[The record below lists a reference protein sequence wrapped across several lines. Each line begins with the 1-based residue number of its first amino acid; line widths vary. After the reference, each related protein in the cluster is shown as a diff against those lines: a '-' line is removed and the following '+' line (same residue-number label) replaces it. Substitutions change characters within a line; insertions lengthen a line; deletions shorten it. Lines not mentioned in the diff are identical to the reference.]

1 MTYKTGTMYIEVLR
15 PISITN
21 ENIFKASLV
30 NIVIST
36 KPSDKRK
43 KESLLE
49 DFSKFINFK
58 PNYNF
63 KNLWKW
69 SVDHPEEFWSKLW
82 DYTKIIGDKGQ
93 EIIKYNKIFNKTKFF
108 PDSKLN
114 YAENI
119 LKKRSPEIAISF
131 LSEKGF
137 EEEISWEQ
145 LYINVCK
152 FSGYL
157 KSIGLK
163 KGDRV
168 AAYVPNKIESI
179 ISFLACAKNGII
191 WSSCSPDFGTQ
202 GVVDRFKQIAPRI
215 LITSDHYFYN
225 GKKINILEKVEGI
238 LKQIPSIKKTLVF
251 AYNKKEE
258 MNFKNYFNF
267 EKVLDQTEADESFE
281 RFDFNHPIYVLFSS
295 GTTGKPKCITHGA
308 GNVLIEHNKEFML
321 HCDIRD
327 NEKLFYY
334 TTTGWMMWNWL
345 VGGLATG
352 SSIFLFD
359 GAPVYPKI
367 DILLEYC
374 QNKKINLFG
383 VSAKYIDHL
392 KNEKYNSKNLDLSS
406 IKIITSTGSPLAE
419 ESFKYVYDN
428 IKKDVHLASI
438 AGGTDLVG
446 CLVLGNLFSDVYMG
460 EIQGQS
466 LGIDVDVFTDE
477 GKSVKDGEKG
487 ELVVKKPFP
496 SMPVKFWSDDDG
508 QKYHKAY
515 FNRFKNIWHHGDFI
529 ERTINN
535 GFIMRGRSDATLNPG
550 GVRIGTAEIYQQ
562 VEDIDFITEGLVVG
576 QDYKDDVRIIL
587 FITTKNNE
595 DLDDEKIKSIKTK
608 IRKNCSPKHV
618 PSIIIKVP
626 DIPRTKSGKIV
637 ELAVKKVIQGETIN
651 NKEAI
656 ANPEALKHFE
666 NIAQLK

>member
-1 MTYKTGTMYIEVLR
+1 MDKFLWE
-15 PISITN
+15 
-21 ENIFKASLV
+21 
-30 NIVIST
+30 
-36 KPSDKRK
+36 PSSKRK

-49 DFSKFINFK
+49 DFSKYINIK
-58 PNYNF
+58 SNYNF
-63 KNLWKW
+63 KTLWKW
-69 SVDHPEEFWSKLW
+69 SVDHPEEFWSKFW
-82 DYTKIIGDKGQ
+82 DYSKIIGDKGK
-93 EIIKYNKIFNKTKFF
+93 EIIKYSKIFNKTKFF
-108 PDSKLN
+108 SDSKLN

-119 LKKRSPEIAISF
+119 LKKKSSELAISF

-137 EEEISWEQ
+137 EEEISWDK
-145 LYINVCK
+145 LYNKVCK
-152 FSGYL
+152 FSNYL

-191 WSSCSPDFGTQ
+191 WSSCSPDFGAQ
-202 GVVDRFKQIAPRI
+202 GVVDRFKQIEPSI

-225 GKKINILEKVEGI
+225 GKKINILEKIENI
-238 LKQIPSIKKTLVF
+238 LKQIPTIKKTLVF

-258 MNFKNYFNF
+258 INLQNYINFDQVL
-267 EKVLDQTEADESFE
+267 EKEKMDETFE
-281 RFDFNHPIYVLFSS
+281 RFEFNHPIYILYSS

-308 GNVLIEHNKEFML
+308 GNVLIEHNKEFIL

-367 DILLEYC
+367 DVLLEYC

-428 IKKDVHLASI
+428 LKKDVHLASI

-446 CLVLGNLFSDVYMG
+446 CLVLGNLYSNVFMG

-477 GKSVKDGEKG
+477 GKSVNDGEKG

-496 SMPVKFWSDDDG
+496 SMPVKFWGDEYG
-508 QKYHKAY
+508 KKYHKAY
-515 FNRFKNIWHHGDFI
+515 FTKFKNIGTM
-529 ERTINN
+529 E
-535 GFIMRGRSDATLNPG
+535 TL
-550 GVRIGTAEIYQQ
+550 
-562 VEDIDFITEGLVVG
+562 L
-576 QDYKDDVRIIL
+576 K
-587 FITTKNNE
+587 
-595 DLDDEKIKSIKTK
+595 
-608 IRKNCSPKHV
+608 
-618 PSIIIKVP
+618 
-626 DIPRTKSGKIV
+626 
-637 ELAVKKVIQGETIN
+637 ELQTMV
-651 NKEAI
+651 
-656 ANPEALKHFE
+656 L
-666 NIAQLK
+666 

>member
-1 MTYKTGTMYIEVLR
+1 MKKFLW
-15 PISITN
+15 
-21 ENIFKASLV
+21 
-30 NIVIST
+30 
-36 KPSDKRK
+36 KPSDTRR
-43 KESLLE
+43 EFSLLE

-58 PNYNF
+58 SNQNF
-63 KNLWKW
+63 KDFWRW
-69 SVDHPEEFWSKLW
+69 SVDHPEEFWSKFW
-82 DYTKIIGDKGQ
+82 DYSKIIGDKGK
-93 EIIKYNKIFNKTKFF
+93 EIIKYNKTFNQTKFF

-119 LKKRSPEIAISF
+119 LKKKTTEIAISF

-137 EEEISWEQ
+137 EEEISWDQ
-145 LYINVCK
+145 LFNKVCK
-152 FSGYL
+152 FSNYL

-168 AAYVPNKIESI
+168 AAYVPNKIETI

-202 GVVDRFKQIAPRI
+202 GVVDRFKQIEPSI

-225 GKKINILEKVEGI
+225 GKKINILEKIKDI
-238 LKQIPSIKKTLVF
+238 LNQIPSIKKTLVF
-251 AYNKKEE
+251 AYNKKVEINLKE
-258 MNFKNYFNF
+258 HINFD
-267 EKVLDQTEADESFE
+267 EVLDQTEADESFE
-281 RFDFNHPIYVLFSS
+281 RFEFNHPVYILYSS

-392 KNEKYNSKNLDLSS
+392 KNEKYNSENLDLSS
-406 IKIITSTGSPLAE
+406 VKIITSTGSPLAE

-428 IKKDVHLASI
+428 LKRDVHLASI

-446 CLVLGNLFSDVYMG
+446 CLVLGNLYSNVYMG

-496 SMPVKFWSDDDG
+496 SMPVKFWGDDDG
-508 QKYHKAY
+508 QKYHRAY
-515 FNRFKNIWHHGDFI
+515 FNRFENIWHHGDFI
-529 ERTINN
+529 ERTNNN
-535 GFIMRGRSDATLNPG
+535 GFIMRGRSDSTLNPG
-550 GVRIGTAEIYQQ
+550 GVRIGTSEIYQQ

-576 QDYKDDVRIIL
+576 QDYNDDVRIIL
-587 FITTKNNE
+587 FVTTKNDE
-595 DLDDEKIKSIKTK
+595 ELDDERIKLIKSR

-626 DIPRTKSGKIV
+626 EIPRTKSGKIV
-637 ELAVKKVIQGETIN
+637 ELAVRKIIHGEAIN

-656 ANPEALKHFE
+656 ANPEALKYFE
-666 NIAQLK
+666 NIPQLK

>member
-1 MTYKTGTMYIEVLR
+1 MEKFLWE
-15 PISITN
+15 
-21 ENIFKASLV
+21 
-30 NIVIST
+30 
-36 KPSDKRK
+36 PSRSRK
-43 KESLLE
+43 EKSLLE
-49 DFSKFINFK
+49 DFSKFINHNS
-58 PNYNF
+58 NYNF

-69 SVDHPEEFWSKLW
+69 SVDYPDEFWSKFW
-82 DYTKIIGDKGQ
+82 DYSKIIGDKGK
-93 EIIKYNKIFNKTKFF
+93 EIIKFNKIFNKTKFF

-119 LKKRSPEIAISF
+119 LKKKSSDPAISF

-137 EEEISWEQ
+137 EEEISWGQ
-145 LYINVCK
+145 LYNKVCK
-152 FSGYL
+152 FSNYL
-157 KSIGLK
+157 KSTGLK

-168 AAYVPNKIESI
+168 AAYVPNKIESV
-179 ISFLACAKNGII
+179 ISFLACAKNGIV

-202 GVVDRFKQIAPRI
+202 GVVDRFKQIEPSI

-225 GKKINILEKVEGI
+225 GKKINILEKIEDI
-238 LKQIPSIKKTLVF
+238 LKAIPSIKKTLVF
-251 AYNKKEE
+251 AYNKKVE
-258 MNFKNYFNF
+258 MKLQNYLNFD
-267 EKVLDQTEADESFE
+267 EVLDQTEADESFE
-281 RFDFNHPIYVLFSS
+281 RFEFNHPIYILFSS

-367 DILLEYC
+367 DVLLEYC

-419 ESFKYVYDN
+419 ESFKYIYDN

-446 CLVLGNLFSDVYMG
+446 CLVLGNLYSKVHMG

-466 LGIDVDVFTDE
+466 LGIDVDVFTDK

-496 SMPVKFWSDDDG
+496 SMPVKFWGDDDG

-515 FNRFKNIWHHGDFI
+515 FTRFENIWHHGDFI
-529 ERTINN
+529 ERTNNN

-562 VEDIDFITEGLVVG
+562 VEDIDFITEGLVIG
-576 QDYKDDVRIIL
+576 QDYNDDVRVIL
-587 FITTKNNE
+587 FVTTKNDEELN
-595 DLDDEKIKSIKTK
+595 DEKIKSIKSR

-626 DIPRTKSGKIV
+626 EIPRTKSGKIV
-637 ELAVKKVIQGETIN
+637 ELAVRQVVNGEKIN

-656 ANPEALKHFE
+656 ANPEALKFYE
-666 NIAQLK
+666 NLTQLKS

>member
-1 MTYKTGTMYIEVLR
+1 MKNFLWE
-15 PISITN
+15 
-21 ENIFKASLV
+21 
-30 NIVIST
+30 
-36 KPSDKRK
+36 PSRK
-43 KESLLE
+43 KKEESLLE
-49 DFSKFINFK
+49 DFSKFVNFK
-58 PNYNF
+58 SNYNF
-63 KNLWKW
+63 KTFWKW
-69 SVDHPEEFWSKLW
+69 TVDHPEEFWSKFW
-82 DYTKIIGDKGQ
+82 DYSKIIGNKGK
-93 EIIKYNKIFNKTKFF
+93 EIIKYNKIFNETKFF

-119 LKKRSPEIAISF
+119 LKKKTSEVAINF

-137 EEEISWEQ
+137 EEEISWNQ
-145 LYINVCK
+145 LYNKVCK
-152 FSGYL
+152 FSSYL
-157 KSIGLK
+157 KSLGLK

-168 AAYVPNKIESI
+168 VAYVPNKIESI

-202 GVVDRFKQIAPRI
+202 GVVDRFKQIEPKL
-215 LITSDHYFYN
+215 LITSDYYFYN
-225 GKKINILEKVEGI
+225 GKKINILEKTDDI

-258 MNFKNYFNF
+258 MTLQGHINFD
-267 EKVLDQTEADESFE
+267 EVLDQAEVDESFE
-281 RFDFNHPIYVLFSS
+281 RFEFNHPIYILYSS

-352 SSIFLFD
+352 SSIYLFD

-392 KNEKYNSKNLDLSS
+392 KNEKYNSKNLDLST

-419 ESFKYVYDN
+419 ESFKYVYEN
-428 IKKDVHLASI
+428 LKKDVHLASI

-446 CLVLGNLFSDVYMG
+446 CLVLGNLYSNVFMG

-496 SMPVKFWSDDDG
+496 SMPVKFWGDDDG

-515 FNRFKNIWHHGDFI
+515 FNRFENIWHHGDFI

-550 GVRIGTAEIYQQ
+550 GVRIGTSEIYQQ

-576 QDYKDDVRIIL
+576 QDYNDDVRIVL

-595 DLDDEKIKSIKTK
+595 ELDDEKIKSIKSR

-618 PSIIIKVP
+618 PSVIIKVP
-626 DIPRTKSGKIV
+626 EIPRTKSGKIV
-637 ELAVKKVIQGETIN
+637 ELAVRKVIHGETIN

-656 ANPEALKHFE
+656 ANPEALKYFE
-666 NIAQLK
+666 NIPQLK

>member
-1 MTYKTGTMYIEVLR
+1 MDKFLWE
-15 PISITN
+15 
-21 ENIFKASLV
+21 
-30 NIVIST
+30 
-36 KPSDKRK
+36 PSGKRK
-43 KESLLE
+43 EESLLE
-49 DFSKFINFK
+49 DFSKYINIK
-58 PNYNF
+58 SNYNF

-69 SVDHPEEFWSKLW
+69 SVDHPEKFWSKFW
-82 DYTKIIGDKGQ
+82 DYSKIIGDKGK
-93 EIIKYNKIFNKTKFF
+93 EIIKYNNIFNKTNFF

-114 YAENI
+114 YSENI
-119 LKKRSPEIAISF
+119 LKKKSSEIAISF

-137 EEEISWEQ
+137 EEEISWKQ
-145 LYINVCK
+145 LYSKVCK
-152 FSGYL
+152 FSNYL

-179 ISFLACAKNGII
+179 IGFLSCAKNGII

-202 GVVDRFKQIAPRI
+202 GVVDRFKQIEPSI

-225 GKKINILEKVEGI
+225 GKKINILEKIENI

-251 AYNKKEE
+251 AYNKKEKINLQNYI
-258 MNFKNYFNF
+258 NFDEVL
-267 EKVLDQTEADESFE
+267 EKEKMDETFE
-281 RFDFNHPIYVLFSS
+281 RFEFNHPIYILYSS

-367 DILLEYC
+367 DVLLEYC

-428 IKKDVHLASI
+428 LKKDVHLASI

-446 CLVLGNLFSDVYMG
+446 CLVLGNLYSNVYMG

-496 SMPVKFWSDDDG
+496 SMPVKFWGDDDG

-515 FNRFKNIWHHGDFI
+515 FNKFENIWHHGDFI

-550 GVRIGTAEIYQQ
+550 GVRIGTSEIYQQ

-576 QDYKDDVRIIL
+576 QDYNDDVRIVL

-595 DLDDEKIKSIKTK
+595 ELDDEKIKIIKSK

-618 PSIIIKVP
+618 PSVVIKVP
-626 DIPRTKSGKIV
+626 EIPRTKSGKIV
-637 ELAVKKVIQGETIN
+637 ELAVRKVIHGEMIN

-656 ANPEALKHFE
+656 ANPESLKFFE
-666 NIAQLK
+666 NLPQLKL